1 MASTFESPVGID
13 PKKTSL
19 NSSSPTPEM
28 LQYDAPLQ
36 DMQLDDA
43 QTVLLSLSGYED
55 ANGFWYCHNC
65 PISHLDEA
73 QYTAPVDGDELNT
86 FDPLTDMLGSKLCD
100 LDSFEEKASP
110 SDGISTL
117 CQFQGN
123 DSVLEADTPEI
134 VIVQQGDACYDIVR
148 IQENKSGRNLGEIA
162 DIGIDP
168 AALHY
173 SWKECN

>member
-19 NSSSPTPEM
+19 NSLSPTPEM

-73 QYTAPVDGDELNT
+73 QYTAPVDRDELNT

-110 SDGISTL
+110 SDAVVLRIHEETYCSV
-117 CQFQGN
+117 CQGCQKWKVKRIGLQNGHWKSF
-123 DSVLEADTPEI
+123 
-134 VIVQQGDACYDIVR
+134 VIIWFTR
-148 IQENKSGRNLGEIA
+148 ILSMSMARA
-162 DIGIDP
+162 IG
-168 AALHY
+168 
-173 SWKECN
+173 